1 MPIQE
6 YLDQQ
11 QLQQAKRIALE
22 SVAADREMLQ
32 TMQSDRRKVFNV
44 RPLQQQGVK
53 RALIKLMRDLEKP

>member
-6 YLDQQ
+6 YLDKQ

-22 SVAADREMLQ
+22 SVAADRKMLK
-32 TMQSDRRKVFNV
+32 TMQSDRRRVLNV
-44 RPLQQQGVK
+44 KPLQQQGVK

>member
-11 QLQQAKRIALE
+11 QLQQSKRIALE
-22 SVAADREMLQ
+22 SVAADRKMLQ

-44 RPLQQQGVK
+44 RPQQQQSVK

>member
-22 SVAADREMLQ
+22 SVAADRKMLK
-32 TMQSDRRKVFNV
+32 TMQSDRRKVLNV
-44 RPLQQQGVK
+44 KPLQQQGVK